1 MDDKLV
7 ERINAKAEAIVAKL
21 RKEGK
26 LRPPEQRQYSKPSP
40 LSRFIKTKEQA
51 EIFMVL
57 LKHDWQ
63 WNKKDES
70 K

>member
-7 ERINAKAEAIVAKL
+7 ERINAKADAIIAKIQ
-21 RKEGK
+21 KEGK
-26 LRPPEQRQYSKPSP
+26 VNPEPRRCTPSP